1 MRPVPVFFFS
11 IFATGTV
18 ALVLAAQG
26 AKYPNKQPLEP
37 LRERIEF
44 CSLLQHEL
52 RLNLVAG
59 LTTEQRAEGIITSCF
74 NTYNQD
80 NQ

>member
-1 MRPVPVFFFS
+1 MKLPPAAILFFG
-11 IFATGTV
+11 GTLYV
-18 ALVLAAQG
+18 GMLLAAKG
-26 AKYPNKQPLEP
+26 ALFPVKQPLEP
-37 LRERIEF
+37 LRDRTEF

-59 LTTEQRAEGIITSCF
+59 LTTEQRAEGLIASCYDK
-74 NTYNQD
+74 YNQY

>member
-11 IFATGTV
+11 IFVTGTV

-44 CSLLQHEL
+44 CSLLQQEIK
-52 RLNLVAG
+52 LNHTAG
-59 LTTEQRAEGIITSCF
+59 LITQERAEEIITNCF
-74 NTYNQD
+74 NTY
-80 NQ
+80 

>member
-11 IFATGTV
+11 IFVTGTV

-37 LRERIEF
+37 LRDRIEF
-44 CSLLQHEL
+44 CALLEQEMK
-52 RLNLVAG
+52 LNQTAG
-59 LTTEQRAEGIITSCF
+59 LITKERAEAVVTNCF
-74 NTYNQD
+74 NTY
-80 NQ
+80 